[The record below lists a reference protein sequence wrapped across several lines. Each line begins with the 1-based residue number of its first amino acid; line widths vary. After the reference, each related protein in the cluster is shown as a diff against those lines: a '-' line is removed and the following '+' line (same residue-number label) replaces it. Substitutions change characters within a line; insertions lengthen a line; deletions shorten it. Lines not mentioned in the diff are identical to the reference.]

1 MEAYLCRPL
10 MEFET
15 FTLPNGIRVI
25 HSQTDRPVGHC
36 GLVINAGSRDELESE
51 AGLAHFIEHVIFK
64 GTRKRKTFH
73 ILSRLDSVG
82 GEINAFTS
90 KEETWIYGSFM
101 GHHYERAIEL
111 ISDIC
116 FNSTFP
122 EKELQKE
129 KEVIV
134 DEIHSYQ
141 DSPGEMIFDEFEEM
155 LFHGHPLGRNILGT
169 EESVNSFTREDVYRF
184 MQRQYTADRMV
195 FSSVSNH
202 SVAQVRKWAE
212 KYLCQGDLGT
222 GSNARLPFKANGQKH
237 VSAPKSQAQY
247 HYVLGG
253 LGYANEDPR
262 KTGLIVLNNYLG
274 GPAMNSRLNLEVR
287 EKHGVTYNIES
298 HYSSFS
304 DTGLVEIYLG
314 TDKRN
319 FAKSR
324 RLVLKELKRLR
335 EKRLGPTQ
343 LHNAQQ
349 QLIGQI
355 ALAQESGSGI
365 MMALGK
371 SLLTYDRVDGLDLVY
386 RKIQEVTAKELQDIA
401 NEIFNEDLLSSLT
414 YINE

>member
-1 MEAYLCRPL
+1 

-25 HSQTDRPVGHC
+25 HTQTDRPVGHC

-64 GTRKRKTFH
+64 GTKKRKTYH
-73 ILSRLDSVG
+73 ILSRLDAVG

-101 GHHYERAIEL
+101 SHHFERAVEL

-122 EKELQKE
+122 EKELEKE

-155 LFHGHPLGRNILGT
+155 LFQGHPLGRNILGT

-184 MQRQYTADRMV
+184 MQRQYTTDRMV

-202 SVAQVRKWAE
+202 SIGQVRKWAE
-212 KYLCQGDLGT
+212 KHLCQGHLSQT
-222 GSNARLPFKANGQKH
+222 PSERLPFKANATQHKQ
-237 VSAPKSQAQY
+237 APKSQYQY
-247 HYVLGG
+247 HYLMGG
-253 LGYANEDPR
+253 LGYANGHAK

-298 HYSSFS
+298 HYTSYT

-319 FAKSR
+319 FKKSQ
-324 RLVLKELKRLR
+324 RLVMKELKHLR

-343 LHNAQQ
+343 LHNAKQ

-355 ALAQESGSGI
+355 TLAQESGSGI
-365 MMALGK
+365 MMALGR
-371 SLLTYDRVDGLDLVY
+371 SLLLYDRVDVLEEAY
-386 RKIQEVTAKELQDIA
+386 RKIQAVTAQEMQDIA
-401 NEIFNEDLLSSLT
+401 NEVFDPAALSSLT
-414 YINE
+414 YVNA